1 VLRVKNVGLQVLIQ
15 DEGRKNLAELGVGR
29 AGAMDQKAFRQANL
43 IVGNPKN
50 AAVIEVL
57 NGGLRLQVLEPTV
70 IAVTGAETEVW
81 ITYIGADKV
90 KVALYQ
96 PIALDYGDE
105 IYISAPSAG
114 IRNYIALRGG
124 IAVEQ
129 VLESASYDS
138 LAELGTKPIQVG
150 DEIHSAQLKTQPVSL
165 NVIPIKLPKRDEIIE
180 IDLVLG
186 PRTDWFAEES
196 LDLLFKQTWL
206 VSTESNRI
214 GLRLVG
220 DQPLTRQ
227 FEQELPSEGCCT
239 GALQIPPNGQPVLFM
254 NDHPITGGYPVI
266 AAVASYHLDLIAQI
280 PAGCHIQFRKIS
292 DFMDV
297 KKDA

>member
-57 NGGLRLQVLEPTV
+57 NGGLRLQVLEATV

-105 IYISAPSAG
+105 IYIAAPSAG

-129 VLESASYDS
+129 VL
-138 LAELGTKPIQVG
+138 KV
-150 DEIHSAQLKTQPVSL
+150 PVMILWL
-165 NVIPIKLPKRDEIIE
+165 NWVQNQFKWVMRFILP
-180 IDLVLG
+180 
-186 PRTDWFAEES
+186 
-196 LDLLFKQTWL
+196 
-206 VSTESNRI
+206 N
-214 GLRLVG
+214 
-220 DQPLTRQ
+220 
-227 FEQELPSEGCCT
+227 
-239 GALQIPPNGQPVLFM
+239 
-254 NDHPITGGYPVI
+254 
-266 AAVASYHLDLIAQI
+266 
-280 PAGCHIQFRKIS
+280 
-292 DFMDV
+292 
-297 KKDA
+297 